1 MKQAQTLLEI
11 LLSLLRLLV
20 EVDAGSDFRQHD
32 REDEGHAHAAERD
45 VVEAAV
51 VDDVEAGQQL
61 RGQPRSELAEQDGCA
76 RVAGDPLVVLIRYL
90 SISTSYETI
99 IISLLC
105 SATTS
110 HDPAVNNRICL
121 ILDNQLT
128 KQRLSKTFHRCQE
141 LNQV

>member
-11 LLSLLRLLV
+11 LLSLVRLLV

-32 REDEGHAHAAERD
+32 REGEGHAHAAERD

-61 RGQPRSELAEQDGCA
+61 RGQPRSELAKQDGCA

-90 SISTSYETI
+90 SI
-99 IISLLC
+99 
-105 SATTS
+105 A
-110 HDPAVNNRICL
+110 
-121 ILDNQLT
+121 
-128 KQRLSKTFHRCQE
+128 
-141 LNQV
+141 